1 MSGFNLQKMSNEYYD
16 VLKELGN
23 IGAGNATTALA
34 QMMDTKIDMSVPKVM
49 LLEFYELGDMIG
61 GEEQIMAGISLAV
74 DGDIT
79 GSIMFLLKR
88 EAAKHLM
95 NQLMPGMGDAE
106 SEDFNDME
114 LSALKEV
121 GNIIAG
127 AYLNSLAS
135 ITNLL
140 IYPSVPDLAIDMAGA
155 ILSMPAIQFGAIG
168 DHILLIQTQ
177 FVDKELI
184 EGYFILLPDIDS
196 YSRILGSLGIDIN
209 TN

>member
-1 MSGFNLQKMSNEYYD
+1 MSDFNLQKMSNEYYD

-34 QMMDTKIDMSVPKVM
+34 QMIGSKVDMSVPQVM
-49 LLEFYELGDMIG
+49 LLEFYELGSFIG

-74 DGDIT
+74 EGDIS
-79 GSIMFLLKR
+79 GSIMFLLKQ
-88 EAAKHLM
+88 EAAKHLIT
-95 NQLMPGMGDAE
+95 QLMPGMGDAASME
-106 SEDFNDME
+106 FNEME

-135 ITNLL
+135 LTNLL
-140 IYPSVPDLAIDMAGA
+140 IFPSVPDLAIDMAGA
-155 ILSMPAIQFGAIG
+155 ILSIPAIQFGTIG

-177 FVDKELI
+177 FIDEELI
-184 EGYFILLPDIDS
+184 EGYFILLPDLDS
-196 YSRILGSLGIDIN
+196 YGKILGSLGIDIN
-209 TN
+209 A